1 MLFWMSAAFLLVVGA
16 QHASSQETVVIDNLT
31 YSVSDGCATLVSG
44 KASAEAPDVV
54 IPERIPV
61 GDSMVDV
68 TRIGARAFHSYREST
83 ITSVDIPKTVV
94 EIGSGA
100 FCGCQNLKTVIF
112 RGCPVLDIGAFW
124 YDIDYNRVLL
134 DRVVCYSSVPP
145 KCGSD
150 CFSCFET
157 YSPSYQKREVEL
169 QVPKGCAEA
178 YANSIAWYRFDV
190 TEMEAEPFVPESYDV
205 EETGLVYRN
214 GICYELRKSPDVSEA
229 RVMPL
234 HVPFSAEGID
244 YEYYIHQAE
253 LDIPDEVRLNDR
265 LVFKVTEIADD
276 AFYCWMEYD
285 WNFFKIVN
293 IPGSVRRI
301 GNGAFSGC
309 RYLTTVNLSEGIK
322 EIGNSAFS
330 RCSIKELSL
339 PASVE
344 QIGDYVFSGCS
355 SLTTVYCYAV
365 TPPSCT
371 ENSFN
376 PEIREAVVFYVPE
389 GCCEAYE
396 ASPGWNSVTIRE
408 IGDDTGI
415 SSPEYGP
422 YRPFVEDDKVWK
434 VGDITTGNPVQ
445 LVEYYYFDGDTII
458 DGKTCK
464 QMMCLEYLGPNYRDY
479 LPQDPW
485 RYVGAWYEEDKKVY
499 EYDTT
504 DKQFKLMYDFSV
516 DANANLPINGRSYVI
531 GPRQTGGIKGFK
543 GVYRDVWGYG
553 DGERMYKFAP
563 WLEGVG
569 GIYGSPKNNVF
580 NVELADPRCY
590 LMSCT
595 VGDEVIYLND
605 GYEDGATPAEAR
617 KHRFDFTHTT
627 KIQPKSRNRS
637 GAETEESLYG
647 EYNDHQLCINLDPLD
662 DTYLVRITDEPGK
675 AVYEKNINAGNIVG
689 LNIDISAYPEGRYTV
704 TVENS
709 QETFTGEFEAQTTGI
724 EVVRN
729 KKEVVGDYIYNLQ
742 GQRLSTLQKGLNI
755 VNGQKVYVK

>member
-1 MLFWMSAAFLLVVGA
+1 MLFWMSAAFMLVVGA
-16 QHASSQETVVIDNLT
+16 QHASSQETVTIDNLT

-100 FCGCQNLKTVIF
+100 FCGCQNLKTVII
-112 RGCPVLDIGAFW
+112 RGCPVLDDGVFW
-124 YDIDYNRVLL
+124 YDYDGNRVYL

-150 CFSCFET
+150 CFSCFKT
-157 YSPSYQKREVEL
+157 YSSQEREVEL
-169 QVPKGCAEA
+169 QIPKGYVEA
-178 YANSIAWYRFDV
+178 YANSIAWYRFDI

-234 HVPFSAEGID
+234 HIPYSEEGGD
-244 YEYYIHQAE
+244 YDTYIGQAE
-253 LDIPDEVRLNDR
+253 LDVPEEVRLNDR

-276 AFYCWMEYD
+276 AFNCSLDHY
-285 WNFFKIVN
+285 WNYFETVN

-301 GNGAFSGC
+301 GSGAFYGC
-309 RYLTTVNLSEGIK
+309 SYLTTVNLSEGIK

-389 GCCEAYE
+389 GCREAYE

-422 YRPFVEDDKVWK
+422 YRPFVEDGKVWVVK
-434 VGDITTGNPVQ
+434 GSGISPDGSPMEQWIDYCY
-445 LVEYYYFDGDTII
+445 LDGDTII
-458 DGKTCK
+458 SGQTCK
-464 QMMCLEYLGPNYRDY
+464 RMMCVTNDNPSPL
-479 LPQDPW
+479 
-485 RYVGAWYEEDKKVY
+485 YVGAWYEQDKKVY
-499 EYDTT
+499 FAGNYGQQLE
-504 DKQFKLMYDFSV
+504 LLYDFTLSSG
-516 DANANLPINGRSYVI
+516 DNIQGPDGNLWIVNKT
-531 GPRQTGGIKGFK
+531 TGDITGFK
-543 GVYRDVWGYG
+543 GTYYDLTNDDIVI
-553 DGERMYKFAP
+553 ERWF
-563 WLEGVG
+563 EGVG
-569 GIYGSPKNNVF
+569 SESWPHINHSEYLDGSKGVL
-580 NVELADPRCY
+580 LACF
-590 LMSCT
+590 
-595 VGDEVIYLND
+595 VGDEVIYYNSEEGD
-605 GYEDGATPAEAR
+605 PYVMGAR
-617 KHRFDFTHTT
+617 RRRFDFTHTT
-627 KIQPKSRNRS
+627 KIQPKARKNSD
-637 GAETEESLYG
+637 AAPLYG
-647 EYNDHQLCINLDPLD
+647 EYNDQQLCINLDPLD
-662 DTYLVRITDEPGK
+662 DTYLVCITDESGK
-675 AVYEKNINAGNIVG
+675 TVYEKNINAGNIVG
-689 LNIDISAYPEGRYTV
+689 MNIDISGYAEGRHTV

-729 KKEVVGDYIYNLQ
+729 KKEVVGDYIYNLS
-742 GQRLSTLQKGLNI
+742 GQRLSTPPAKGI
-755 VNGQKVYVK
+755 YIRNGKKVVF

>member
-16 QHASSQETVVIDNLT
+16 QHASSQETVTIDNLT

-44 KASAEAPDVV
+44 KASAEATDVV

-112 RGCPVLDIGAFW
+112 RGCPVLDNGVFW
-124 YDIDYNRVLL
+124 YDINYNRVLL
-134 DRVVCYSSVPP
+134 DRIVCYSSVPP
-145 KCGSD
+145 RCGSD

-157 YSPSYQKREVEL
+157 YSPSYQEREVEL

-178 YANSIAWYRFDV
+178 YANSIAWYRFDIM
-190 TEMEAEPFVPESYDV
+190 EMEAEPFVPESYDV
-205 EETGLVYRN
+205 EETGLVSSN
-214 GICYELRKSPDVSEA
+214 GIYYELRKSPDVAEA

-253 LDIPDEVRLNDR
+253 LVIPEEVSLNDR

-285 WNFFKIVN
+285 WNFFKTVN

-301 GNGAFSGC
+301 GSGAFSGC
-309 RYLTTVNLSEGIK
+309 RYLMTVNLSEGIK

-355 SLTTVYCYAV
+355 SLTTVFCYAV

-376 PEIREAVVFYVPE
+376 PEIREAVVFYVPK
-389 GCCEAYE
+389 GCREAYE

-408 IGDDTGI
+408 IGDDTDI

-422 YRPFVEDDKVWK
+422 YRPFVEEGKVWVVK
-434 VGDITTGNPVQ
+434 SSGFSSDGSPRELIHY
-445 LVEYYYFDGDTII
+445 LYFDGDTII
-458 DGKTCK
+458 GGQTCK
-464 QMMCLEYLGPNYRDY
+464 RMMNLCATNGSIHYEYD
-479 LPQDPW
+479 
-485 RYVGAWYEEDKKVY
+485 GAWYEQDKKVY
-499 EYDTT
+499 FASKYFQQLEL
-504 DKQFKLMYDFSV
+504 FYDFTLSSGDKIQDRYLWTV
-516 DANANLPINGRSYVI
+516 NKINGDI
-531 GPRQTGGIKGFK
+531 AGFK
-543 GVYRDVWGYG
+543 GTCYEFEYNDNVITRW
-553 DGERMYKFAP
+553 F
-563 WLEGVG
+563 EGVG
-569 GIYGSPKNNVF
+569 SESYPQNYRPSYYLNDDKGAVL
-580 NVELADPRCY
+580 LACF
-590 LMSCT
+590 
-595 VGDEVIYLND
+595 VGDEVIYYNSEEGD
-605 GYEDGATPAEAR
+605 PYVMGAR
-617 KHRFDFTHTT
+617 RRRFDFTHTT
-627 KIQPKSRNRS
+627 KIQPKARKNS
-637 GAETEESLYG
+637 GEAPPYG
-647 EYNDHQLCINLDPLD
+647 EYNEQQLSINLDPLG
-662 DTYLVRITDEPGK
+662 DTYQVRITDESGK
-675 AVYEKNINAGNIVG
+675 TVYEKNINAGNIVG

-724 EVVRN
+724 VEVRRN
-729 KKEVVGDYIYNLQ
+729 TEEIRGYIYNLK
-742 GQRLSTLQKGLNI
+742 GQRLSSLQKGLNI